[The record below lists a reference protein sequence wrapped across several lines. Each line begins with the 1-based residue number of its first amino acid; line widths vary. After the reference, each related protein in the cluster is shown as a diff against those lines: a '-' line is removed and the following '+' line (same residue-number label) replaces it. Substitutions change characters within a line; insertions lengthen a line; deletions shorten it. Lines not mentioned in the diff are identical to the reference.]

1 MESTQME
8 TDLINHIQEG
18 LTEKKT
24 NLEQWREATPQDH
37 KEVCLCSTDE
47 NLLEEHMQVIDT
59 CLHRIDEGTFGI
71 CKICHAPVDNELLQM
86 DYTAAVC
93 LGHYTEP
100 ELRQLESE
108 LELSQVI
115 QRAVLPQRVPSIVG
129 FDIAAFSRPAQIVSG
144 DYFDFLQFKDG
155 NHGIVVA
162 DVSGH
167 GVSASML
174 VTSLQ
179 MAFHTLSP
187 ENNSP
192 VTVLERINHIYIHNI
207 NFSTFVTVFFASLD
221 PKTRML
227 SYANAGHNPP
237 LIYRPS
243 SDELIWLKP
252 TGAAVG
258 LMEYFNVRPA
268 SIQLMA
274 GDIVLLYTDGITE
287 AINPQDDEPFG
298 FERLAEVVSQNQN
311 LPAEGLSNKI
321 RQTLTEFTQG
331 SLLADDVTLIVSKV
345 S

>member
-1 MESTQME
+1 ME
-8 TDLINHIQEG
+8 TSIVNLIQEG

-24 NLEQWREATPQDH
+24 NLEQWREAAPEEL
-37 KEVCLCSTDE
+37 KEVCLCSEDE
-47 NLLEEHMQVIDT
+47 TVLDEHLHVIDT
-59 CLHRIDEGTFGI
+59 CLHKIEEGTFGI
-71 CKICHAPVDNELLQM
+71 CEVCHAPVDSELLQM
-86 DYTAAVC
+86 DYTATVC
-93 LGHYTEP
+93 LGHYSET

-115 QRAVLPQRVPSIVG
+115 QRAVLPQRVPSIAG

-155 NHGIVVA
+155 THGIVVA

-167 GVSASML
+167 GVSAGML

-179 MAFHTLSP
+179 MAFHTLAP

-192 VTVLERINHIYIHNI
+192 AAVLERINHIYIHNI

-221 PKTRML
+221 PKTKML

-243 SDELIWLKP
+243 TNEMIWLKP

-268 SIQLMA
+268 SVQLMP
-274 GDIVLLYTDGITE
+274 GDIVILYTDGITE
-287 AINPQDDEPFG
+287 AINPPGNEQFG
-298 FERLAEVVSQNQN
+298 FDRLAEVIRRNQN
-311 LPAEGLSNKI
+311 LPAEGLSNKV
-321 RQTLTEFTQG
+321 RQALSEFTQA
-331 SLLADDVTLIVSKV
+331 SLPADDITLIVSRV
-345 S
+345 N